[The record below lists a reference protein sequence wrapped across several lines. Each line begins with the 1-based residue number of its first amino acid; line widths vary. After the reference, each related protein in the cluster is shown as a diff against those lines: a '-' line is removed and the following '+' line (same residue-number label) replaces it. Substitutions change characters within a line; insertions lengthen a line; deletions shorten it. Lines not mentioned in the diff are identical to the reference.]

1 MDFSYLT
8 VIPRGRQIWDYAVFP
23 GEEFEARHAKL
34 AELLKKLELDGF
46 IVYSDALSRRYVRY
60 LTNYCN
66 SVSWSCSVCLITA
79 DKAPFVIS
87 SMAPR
92 DIEYNL
98 KSLSPNVELSA
109 VGLGMLSNH
118 KVAVKAAEYLKEN
131 NLLGKKWGGVNLSA
145 LNSIGSEAIYAVL
158 PELKDYTA
166 QVDEVIGEKSEAE
179 VFAISQACSMAKKAV
194 LDYLRMAVPG
204 ANEREIAARIDR
216 QFRVYGVDNIALLV
230 SAGKDSK
237 LCLHQPRDYVIQEGD
252 TVSAHV
258 DILYLHYNGLYGA
271 SLFRGEPDERRTAF
285 YAKAEQRFE
294 EVKESVLAG
303 ESICNLNTCDNGYTL
318 VSGIGAD
325 TSEPP
330 LSGKVE
336 KGSTFTVTVCSEDDE
351 YGGVIIADTFVM
363 DERCR
368 VSLGGGGLDK
378 VFHKK

>member
-1 MDFSYLT
+1 M
-8 VIPRGRQIWDYAVFP
+8 
-23 GEEFEARHAKL
+23 
-34 AELLKKLELDGF
+34 
-46 IVYSDALSRRYVRY
+46 
-60 LTNYCN
+60 
-66 SVSWSCSVCLITA
+66 
-79 DKAPFVIS
+79 
-87 SMAPR
+87 
-92 DIEYNL
+92 
-98 KSLSPNVELSA
+98 
-109 VGLGMLSNH
+109 
-118 KVAVKAAEYLKEN
+118 
-131 NLLGKKWGGVNLSA
+131 
-145 LNSIGSEAIYAVL
+145 
-158 PELKDYTA
+158 
-166 QVDEVIGEKSEAE
+166 DEVIGEKSEAE

-271 SLFRGEPDERRTAF
+271 SLFRGEPDERRTEF
-285 YAKAEQRFE
+285 YAKVEQHFE

-303 ESICNLNTCDNGYTL
+303 ESICNLNTCDSGYTL
-318 VSGIGAD
+318 ISGIGAD

-330 LSGKVE
+330 LSGKVA

-368 VSLGGGGLDK
+368 FSLGGGGLDK
-378 VFHKK
+378 VLHKK